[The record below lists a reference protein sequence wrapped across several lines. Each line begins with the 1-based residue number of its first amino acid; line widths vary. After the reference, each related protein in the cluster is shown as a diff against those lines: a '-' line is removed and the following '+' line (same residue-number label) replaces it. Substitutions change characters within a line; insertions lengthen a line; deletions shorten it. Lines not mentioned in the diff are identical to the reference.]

1 MSLLFLTLIKRYL
14 TRIRVNE
21 LVKVVMGLVGFEV
34 GIVFKATYSARIPQA
49 KQR

>member
-14 TRIRVNE
+14 TRIRVNK
-21 LVKVVMGLVGFEV
+21 LAKVVMGVVGFEV
-34 GIVFKATYSARIPQA
+34 GIVFKASNPVGIPQA